1 MCGDY
6 EYYTVARYN
15 DSGNNAECV
24 FDDKQDL
31 LAHSTIIEWGF
42 IQMYGEFYAA
52 NLQNQKQN
60 KGDIELLENK
70 FTNEDL
76 KIMQS
81 WSLEQKIKTTQAKI
95 IEFGYVYSDKIYV
108 LLHKVFVNPYLHL

>member
-1 MCGDY
+1 MG
-6 EYYTVARYN
+6 
-15 DSGNNAECV
+15 
-24 FDDKQDL
+24 
-31 LAHSTIIEWGF
+31 
-42 IQMYGEFYAA
+42 
-52 NLQNQKQN
+52 
-60 KGDIELLENK
+60 K

-108 LLHKVFVNPYLHL
+108 LLHKVFVNPYLQFLIINLQNLQAARAYPVDYQSDIYF